1 METIY
6 IAEIVYSELGTDDK
20 YHIDS
25 MIKAFADAEQAQR
38 HVDGTLEGMKGLKT
52 MKPKFGRVYQIE
64 KVAA

>member
-25 MIKAFADAEQAQR
+25 MIKAFADEEQAQ
-38 HVDGTLEGMKGLKT
+38 HHINGILEGMKGLKS
-52 MKPKFGRVYQIE
+52 MKPKFGRVYRIE